1 MSVCLCCLCAFS
13 SSHVMCIICIP
24 PVARP
29 RSGLW
34 NAGPRW
40 EMTTSNCCNL
50 PPILNKCS
58 QCQCQRQCQ
67 WVSSSTVS
75 PANKHSTFFF
85 SQSLP
90 SLELYITVTSSRTL
104 NLLIAYSHKRT
115 VLGAEI
121 EYGNTIPEITVT
133 GYQLIAPA
141 ARPRFSLFA
150 SPALSLIC
158 IQHHSIH
165 PSTTTTATN
174 TFLHFGNSS

>member
-1 MSVCLCCLCAFS
+1 MQSVSVSASVSMGFI
-13 SSHVMCIICIP
+13 VN
-24 PVARP
+24 
-29 RSGLW
+29 GL
-34 NAGPRW
+34 ASKQ
-40 EMTTSNCCNL
+40 TL
-50 PPILNKCS
+50 D
-58 QCQCQRQCQ
+58 
-67 WVSSSTVS
+67 
-75 PANKHSTFFF
+75 FFF
-85 SQSLP
+85 FPQSLP